1 MRKRGEYKATDVLIA
16 GLFVSMTAVVIM
28 SIMASGSQEY
38 DVTYDNNTYEAFNKF
53 EEISATTKK
62 IQDQTD
68 KAGASS
74 NPLDILGVFFNEGY
88 QALKLT
94 KESFGATDQ
103 MIQAGTEKLP
113 IGSNASIFRG
123 TASAVLI
130 IIIFIGII
138 LAAIIKRN
146 L

>member
-1 MRKRGEYKATDVLIA
+1 MRNKGEYKATDILIA
-16 GLFVSMTAVVIM
+16 GLFVSMTVVIIM
-28 SIMASGSQEY
+28 GIMASGSREY
-38 DVTYDNNTYEAFNKF
+38 DISYDNDTYEAFNKF
-53 EEISATTKK
+53 EDISETTEK
-62 IQDQTD
+62 IQEQTD
-68 KAGASS
+68 KVGASS

-94 KESFGATDQ
+94 KESFGATDS

-113 IGSNASIFRG
+113 LGNNASIFRG